1 MSRTAKGDEKKN
13 NRGRGGAKRVTE
25 MPRWGGTEVMFFSF
39 VLFFFL
45 FLVFGWLAQQIAQL
59 SGSYREGGREGV
71 KRLLFGFH
79 VFVWRVCFARW

>member
-25 MPRWGGTEVMFFSF
+25 MPRWGAHRGDVFFFSF

-59 SGSYREGGREGV
+59 SGSYREGGREG
-71 KRLLFGFH
+71 GG
-79 VFVWRVCFARW
+79 